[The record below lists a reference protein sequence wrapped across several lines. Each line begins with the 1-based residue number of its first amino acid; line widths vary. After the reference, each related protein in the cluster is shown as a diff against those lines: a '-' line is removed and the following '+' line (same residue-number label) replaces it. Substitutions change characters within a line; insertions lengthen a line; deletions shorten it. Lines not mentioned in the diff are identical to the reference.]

1 MSQRDIVQI
10 FERSINADGSLRF
23 EIFYGMSNN
32 DLRWVDISD
41 AQRKVGFVPQDRA
54 EDNHDYDT

>member
-1 MSQRDIVQI
+1 
-10 FERSINADGSLRF
+10 LRF

-41 AQRKVGFVPQDRA
+41 ARRKVGFIPQDRA
-54 EDNHDYDT
+54 EDGHDYD